1 MKKTVAEGL
10 KIVEEESQFM
20 AVDKNLTQIMSG
32 RCLRRLSR
40 AFNIPKTRVTRG
52 LLNALVEHVAF

>member
-20 AVDKNLTQIMSG
+20 AVDKNLTQNYVRTM
-32 RCLRRLSR
+32 
-40 AFNIPKTRVTRG
+40 FKTFIKSFQYTE
-52 LLNALVEHVAF
+52 NKSH